1 MVKIELKNY
10 FKTIKGKTVLKD
22 ITVNFE
28 SGKIYKLNG
37 PNGCGKTMLLRAITG
52 LIYPTKGKLKV
63 NDTIVSFG
71 KDYPVK
77 LGVLI
82 ETPIFWKE
90 YTGFDVLKYLASIRN
105 EITEE
110 QIKKNMD
117 RVGLDWSDK
126 RAIGKY
132 SLGMRQ
138 KLGIAS
144 VLVDDID
151 VLILDEPVSAL
162 DPIGRKEVLDLI
174 KSLKNKM
181 TVIFSSH
188 ILVDIEKVCD
198 DIILIHNGKILVNDS
213 CDNLLKSSDCLLV
226 KCASREEILLL
237 KDVYNAEFSSK
248 FENTIEVKYQDL
260 YKIQADVLKNAKKL
274 NVIVEK
280 MEVKKEN
287 LEEIFLNEVINN
299 G

>member
-138 KLGIAS
+138 KLGIAQAIMEEPD
-144 VLVDDID
+144 VLV
-151 VLILDEPVSAL
+151 LDEPVNAL
-162 DPIGRKEVLDLI
+162 DSKSI
-174 KSLKNKM
+174 KK
-181 TVIFSSH
+181 
-188 ILVDIEKVCD
+188 
-198 DIILIHNGKILVNDS
+198 LIHII
-213 CDNLLKSSDCLLV
+213 
-226 KCASREEILLL
+226 EEEKERGAVIIIT
-237 KDVYNAEFSSK
+237 NHNSGEF
-248 FENTIEVKYQDL
+248 
-260 YKIQADVLKNAKKL
+260 
-274 NVIVEK
+274 
-280 MEVKKEN
+280 
-287 LEEIFLNEVINN
+287 EIPYDEVIEIEE
-299 G
+299 GEIVYDK